1 MSSDRKCR
9 LQASLPLS
17 YPPSLAVPSSY
28 IHCLALSPG
37 PLSPVAFT
45 TWTVAPQAG
54 VEQTI
59 KGLIFLIKLGSQRH
73 PVFCRDLLKGGGGAG
88 SGVFMSRFEVHK
100 REQLP
105 PPVHCGHFPTPQ
117 GHRRAG
123 HFSDRAHSSVGKYCK
138 HVIMLLEN

>member
-1 MSSDRKCR
+1 MIDMSSDRKCR

-73 PVFCRDLLKGGGGAG
+73 PVFCRDLLKGGGEGAG
-88 SGVFMSRFEVHK
+88 FLCPALKFTRGSN
-100 REQLP
+100 
-105 PPVHCGHFPTPQ
+105 C
-117 GHRRAG
+117 RR
-123 HFSDRAHSSVGKYCK
+123 RCIVGTFR
-138 HVIMLLEN
+138 HPRDTGGQVILVTGLIPA